1 MFCPKLLQKKQVKV
15 IIKIVS
21 LSEKKVSELAEA
33 KDSGM
38 SALINPEDREEYYK
52 PLGIDKKIDN
62 RKIILV
68 GRSRCGKTTLIRR
81 LHNLDMQYHKT
92 QSIEAWADAIDTPG
106 EYTDTPFFSRGAA
119 ITPAYDADIVCFCHD
134 CGNDICRLPQ
144 MFSMSFA
151 RPVIG
156 IVTKADTEDTPTEQA
171 VTFLENAGAR
181 HIVITS
187 ALTGRG
193 IEELIDLINTIDLN
207 DY

>member
-1 MFCPKLLQKKQVKV
+1 
-15 IIKIVS
+15 
-21 LSEKKVSELAEA
+21 
-33 KDSGM
+33 
-38 SALINPEDREEYYK
+38 
-52 PLGIDKKIDN
+52 
-62 RKIILV
+62 
-68 GRSRCGKTTLIRR
+68 
-81 LHNLDMQYHKT
+81 MQYHNT

>member
-52 PLGIDKKIDN
+52 PLGIDKKIEN

-92 QSIEAWADAIDTPG
+92 QSIEAWSDAIDTPG

>member
-15 IIKIVS
+15 IIKIIS
-21 LSEKKVSELAEA
+21 LSEKKVSKLAEA

-52 PLGIDKKIDN
+52 PLGIDKKIEN

>member
-1 MFCPKLLQKKQVKV
+1 MFFPKLLQKKQVKV
-15 IIKIVS
+15 IIKITS

-33 KDSGM
+33 KDSGV

-52 PLGIDKKIDN
+52 PLGIDKKIEN

-193 IEELIDLINTIDLN
+193 IEELIDLIDTIDLN

>member
-52 PLGIDKKIDN
+52 PLGIDKKIEN

-81 LHNLDMQYHKT
+81 LHNLDMQYLKT

>member
-1 MFCPKLLQKKQVKV
+1 M
-15 IIKIVS
+15 
-21 LSEKKVSELAEA
+21 LSEAR
-33 KDSGM
+33 DSGM

-52 PLGIDKKIDN
+52 PLGIEKKIES

-92 QSIEAWADAIDTPG
+92 QSIEAWSDAIDTPG

-156 IVTKADTEDTPTEQA
+156 IVT
-171 VTFLENAGAR
+171 FLENAGAR
-181 HIVITS
+181 RIVITS

-193 IEELIDLINTIDLN
+193 IEELIDLVNTIDLH

>member
-1 MFCPKLLQKKQVKV
+1 MFFPKLLQKKQVKV

-52 PLGIDKKIDN
+52 PLGIDKKIEN

-193 IEELIDLINTIDLN
+193 IEELIDLINAIDLN

>member
-1 MFCPKLLQKKQVKV
+1 MGKGYNKGEIPVFGGDFTVK
-15 IIKIVS
+15 
-21 LSEKKVSELAEA
+21 E
-33 KDSGM
+33 DSVN
-38 SALINPEDREEYYK
+38 AVLENPEDREEYYQS
-52 PLGIDKKIDN
+52 LNLTKKIEN

-81 LHNLDMQYHKT
+81 LHNLDMEYHKT
-92 QSIEAWADAIDTPG
+92 QSIEAWSDAIDTPG

-156 IVTKADTEDTPTEQA
+156 IVTKADTDDTPTEQA

-193 IEELIDLINTIDLN
+193 IEELIDLINNIDLD

>member
-1 MFCPKLLQKKQVKV
+1 MSDILTDKELEEENISDEELLEDLQD
-15 IIKIVS
+15 
-21 LSEKKVSELAEA
+21 
-33 KDSGM
+33 DSGNE
-38 SALINPEDREEYYK
+38 ALVNPEKFAAYYK
-52 PLGIDKKIDN
+52 PLGITKKIES
-62 RKIILV
+62 RKIVLV

-81 LHNLDMQYHKT
+81 IHNLDMRYHKT

-119 ITPAYDADIVCFCHD
+119 ITPAYDADVVCFCHD
-134 CGNDICRLPQ
+134 CGNDVCRLPQ

-171 VTFLENAGAR
+171 ITFLENAGAR
-181 HIVITS
+181 HIVVTS

-193 IEELIDLINTIDLN
+193 IEELIDLINNIDLD

>member
-15 IIKIVS
+15 IIKITS

-52 PLGIDKKIDN
+52 PLGIDKKIEN

>member
-1 MFCPKLLQKKQVKV
+1 MK
-15 IIKIVS
+15 IIS

-52 PLGIDKKIDN
+52 PLGIDKKIEN

>member
-1 MFCPKLLQKKQVKV
+1 MEVFL
-15 IIKIVS
+15 
-21 LSEKKVSELAEA
+21 LSEK
-33 KDSGM
+33 DSVNA
-38 SALINPEDREEYYK
+38 ALVNPEDREEYHRS
-52 PLGIDKKIDN
+52 LGLTKKIES

-81 LHNLDMQYHKT
+81 LHNLDMSYHKT
-92 QSIEAWADAIDTPG
+92 QSIEAWSDAIDTPG

-156 IVTKADTEDTPTEQA
+156 IVTKRIRTILPPNRRNFSSITPEQDISLSQVPLPA
-171 VTFLENAGAR
+171 AESKNSSIL
-181 HIVITS
+181 
-187 ALTGRG
+187 
-193 IEELIDLINTIDLN
+193 
-207 DY
+207 

>member
-1 MFCPKLLQKKQVKV
+1 MQQ
-15 IIKIVS
+15 
-21 LSEKKVSELAEA
+21 
-33 KDSGM
+33 DSVNA
-38 SALINPEDREEYYK
+38 ALINPEDREEYYK
-52 PLGIDKKIDN
+52 PLGITKKIES
-62 RKIILV
+62 RKVILI

-81 LHNLDMQYHKT
+81 IHNLDMSYQKT
-92 QSIEAWADAIDTPG
+92 QSIELWSDAIDTPG

-119 ITPAYDADIVCFCHD
+119 ITPAYDADIVCFVHD

-156 IVTKADTEDTPTEQA
+156 IVTKADTDDTPTEQA

-193 IEELIDLINTIDLN
+193 IEELIDLINNIDLD

>member
-1 MFCPKLLQKKQVKV
+1 M
-15 IIKIVS
+15 
-21 LSEKKVSELAEA
+21 SEK
-33 KDSGM
+33 DSVNV
-38 SALINPEDREEYYK
+38 ALVNPEDREEYHRS
-52 PLGIDKKIDN
+52 LGLKKKIES

-81 LHNLDMQYHKT
+81 LHNLDMTYHKT
-92 QSIEAWADAIDTPG
+92 QSIEAWSDAIDTPG

-151 RPVIG
+151 KPVIG
-156 IVTKADTEDTPTEQA
+156 IVTKADSEDVSTEQA
-171 VTFLENAGAR
+171 ELFLHNAGAR

-187 ALTGRG
+187 SLTGRG

>member
-15 IIKIVS
+15 IIKITS

-52 PLGIDKKIDN
+52 PLGIDKKIEN

-156 IVTKADTEDTPTEQA
+156 IVTKADTENTPTEQA

>member
-1 MFCPKLLQKKQVKV
+1 MFCSKLLQKKQVKV
-15 IIKIVS
+15 IIKIIS

-52 PLGIDKKIDN
+52 PLGIDKKIEN

>member
-15 IIKIVS
+15 IIKIVY

-52 PLGIDKKIDN
+52 PLGIDKKIEN

>member
-1 MFCPKLLQKKQVKV
+1 MGKDYNKGEIPVFGGDFTVK
-15 IIKIVS
+15 
-21 LSEKKVSELAEA
+21 E
-33 KDSGM
+33 DSVN
-38 SALINPEDREEYYK
+38 AVLENPEDREEYYQS
-52 PLGIDKKIDN
+52 LNLTKKIEN

-68 GRSRCGKTTLIRR
+68 GRSRCGNTTLIRR
-81 LHNLDMQYHKT
+81 LHNLDMEYHKT
-92 QSIEAWADAIDTPG
+92 QSIEAWSDAIDTPG

-156 IVTKADTEDTPTEQA
+156 IVTKADTDDTPTEQA

-193 IEELIDLINTIDLN
+193 IEELIDLINNIDL
-207 DY
+207 DDS

>member
-1 MFCPKLLQKKQVKV
+1 MFFVP
-15 IIKIVS
+15 
-21 LSEKKVSELAEA
+21 E
-33 KDSGM
+33 KDSVNA
-38 SALINPEDREEYYK
+38 ALVNPEDREEYHRS
-52 PLGIDKKIDN
+52 LGLEKKIES
-62 RKIILV
+62 RRIILV

-81 LHNLDMQYHKT
+81 LHNLDMSYRKT
-92 QSIEAWADAIDTPG
+92 QSIEAWSDAIDTPG

-151 RPVIG
+151 KPVIG
-156 IVTKADTEDTPTEQA
+156 IVTKADSEDVSTEQA
-171 VTFLENAGAR
+171 ELFLRNAGAR

-187 ALTGRG
+187 SLTGRG
-193 IEELIDLINTIDLN
+193 IEELIDLINNIDLN

>member
-1 MFCPKLLQKKQVKV
+1 MGKDYNKGEIPVFGGDFTVK
-15 IIKIVS
+15 
-21 LSEKKVSELAEA
+21 E
-33 KDSGM
+33 DSVN
-38 SALINPEDREEYYK
+38 AVLENPEDREEYYQS
-52 PLGIDKKIDN
+52 LNLTKKIEN

-81 LHNLDMQYHKT
+81 LHNLDMEYHKT

-156 IVTKADTEDTPTEQA
+156 IVTKADTDDTPTEQA
-171 VTFLENAGAR
+171 VTTAVYLHSYAGDLCAQSMGEYAM
-181 HIVITS
+181 TAS
-187 ALTGRG
+187 
-193 IEELIDLINTIDLN
+193 DLIVMLVAASKSIIKE
-207 DY
+207 

>member
-15 IIKIVS
+15 IIKTVS

-52 PLGIDKKIDN
+52 PLGIDKKIEN

>member
-1 MFCPKLLQKKQVKV
+1 MN
-15 IIKIVS
+15 
-21 LSEKKVSELAEA
+21 EA

-38 SALINPEDREEYYK
+38 SALVNPEDREEYYK
-52 PLGIDKKIDN
+52 PLDLGKKIEN
-62 RKIILV
+62 RRIILV

-92 QSIEAWADAIDTPG
+92 QSIEAWSDAIDTPG

-193 IEELIDLINTIDLN
+193 IAELIDLINTIDLH

>member
-1 MFCPKLLQKKQVKV
+1 MFFPKLLQKKQVKV

-52 PLGIDKKIDN
+52 PLGIDKKIEN

-171 VTFLENAGAR
+171 ITFLENAGAR

>member
-1 MFCPKLLQKKQVKV
+1 MFFPKLLQKKQVKV
-15 IIKIVS
+15 IIKTVS

-52 PLGIDKKIDN
+52 PLGIDKKIEN

>member
-1 MFCPKLLQKKQVKV
+1 MFFPKLLQKKQVKV
-15 IIKIVS
+15 IIKITS

-52 PLGIDKKIDN
+52 PLGIDKKIEN

>member
-1 MFCPKLLQKKQVKV
+1 M
-15 IIKIVS
+15 
-21 LSEKKVSELAEA
+21 LSEAR
-33 KDSGM
+33 DSGM

-52 PLGIDKKIDN
+52 PLGIEKKIES

-92 QSIEAWADAIDTPG
+92 QSIEAWSDAIATPG
-106 EYTDTPFFSRGAA
+106 QYTDTPFFSRGAA

-134 CGNDICRLPQ
+134 CGIDICRLPQ

-171 VTFLENAGAR
+171 ITFLENAGAR
-181 HIVITS
+181 RIVITS
-187 ALTGRG
+187 ASPAG
-193 IEELIDLINTIDLN
+193 ELKNLSTL
-207 DY
+207 

>member
-1 MFCPKLLQKKQVKV
+1 M
-15 IIKIVS
+15 
-21 LSEKKVSELAEA
+21 AEA

-52 PLGIDKKIDN
+52 PLGIDKKIEN

-119 ITPAYDADIVCFCHD
+119 ITLSLI
-134 CGNDICRLPQ
+134 
-144 MFSMSFA
+144 
-151 RPVIG
+151 
-156 IVTKADTEDTPTEQA
+156 
-171 VTFLENAGAR
+171 
-181 HIVITS
+181 HI
-187 ALTGRG
+187 
-193 IEELIDLINTIDLN
+193 
-207 DY
+207 

>member
-1 MFCPKLLQKKQVKV
+1 MFFVP
-15 IIKIVS
+15 
-21 LSEKKVSELAEA
+21 E
-33 KDSGM
+33 KDSVNA
-38 SALINPEDREEYYK
+38 ALVNPEDREEYHRS
-52 PLGIDKKIDN
+52 LGLEKKIES
-62 RKIILV
+62 RRIILV

-81 LHNLDMQYHKT
+81 LHNLDMSYHKT
-92 QSIEAWADAIDTPG
+92 QSIEAWSDAIDTPG

-151 RPVIG
+151 KPVIG
-156 IVTKADTEDTPTEQA
+156 IVTKADSEDVSTEQA
-171 VTFLENAGAR
+171 ELFLRNAGAR

-187 ALTGRG
+187 SLTGRG
-193 IEELIDLINTIDLN
+193 IEELIDLINNIDLN

>member
-1 MFCPKLLQKKQVKV
+1 M
-15 IIKIVS
+15 
-21 LSEKKVSELAEA
+21 SEAR
-33 KDSGM
+33 DSGM

-52 PLGIDKKIDN
+52 PIGIEKKN
-62 RKIILV
+62 
-68 GRSRCGKTTLIRR
+68 
-81 LHNLDMQYHKT
+81 
-92 QSIEAWADAIDTPG
+92 EIDTPG

-171 VTFLENAGAR
+171 ITFLENAGAR

-193 IEELIDLINTIDLN
+193 IEEFIDLVNTIDLN

>member
-52 PLGIDKKIDN
+52 PLGIDKKIEN

>member
-1 MFCPKLLQKKQVKV
+1 MP
-15 IIKIVS
+15 
-21 LSEKKVSELAEA
+21 E
-33 KDSGM
+33 KDSVNA
-38 SALINPEDREEYYK
+38 ALVNPEDREEYHRS
-52 PLGIDKKIDN
+52 LGLEKKIES
-62 RKIILV
+62 RRIILV

-81 LHNLDMQYHKT
+81 LHNLDMSYRKT
-92 QSIEAWADAIDTPG
+92 QSIEAWSDAIDTPG

-151 RPVIG
+151 KPVIG
-156 IVTKADTEDTPTEQA
+156 IVTKADSEDVSTEQA
-171 VTFLENAGAR
+171 ELFLRNAGAR

-187 ALTGRG
+187 SLTGRG
-193 IEELIDLINTIDLN
+193 IEELIDLINNIDLN

>member
-15 IIKIVS
+15 IIKIIS

-52 PLGIDKKIDN
+52 PLGIDKKIEN